1 MKRLHLFIISIIL
14 VVAFAACGSSTYT
27 SSGSSSGNTSAT
39 PTTAANTSTTGAI
52 LQTASATVNGKS
64 VTLLTNP
71 QSMTLYYFLPD
82 TATTSACTGGCASTW
97 PPYLSKDISGS
108 SSTLPGKLTLQTNAN
123 GQQVTY
129 NGHPLYTYGGDT
141 SAGQTNGEG
150 IGNKWFVAT
159 SDLATNNG
167 STPTT
172 SSGYGSG
179 RY

>member
-1 MKRLHLFIISIIL
+1 MKRLHLFIISLIL

-39 PTTAANTSTTGAI
+39 PTTAATTSTTGAT
-52 LQTASATVNGKS
+52 LHTAAATVKGKS

-71 QSMTLYYFLPD
+71 QGMTLYYFLLD
-82 TATTSACTGGCASTW
+82 TATKAACTGSCTSIW
-97 PPYLSKDISGS
+97 PPYLSKNISS
-108 SSTLPGKLTLQTNAN
+108 STSTLPGKVTLQTNAN

-150 IGNKWFVAT
+150 IGKKWFVAT
-159 SDLATNNG
+159 TDLATNNG
-167 STPTT
+167 STPA
-172 SSGYGSG
+172 SGYGSG
-179 RY
+179 GY